1 MSVHHLFFQSL
12 FAVAF
17 PAEIMVSLLYWI
29 LLDGG
34 NDYLN
39 VMMHGIG
46 AILIFID
53 GILWNRIPLRMKQF
67 ILYESFSFAYLIWS
81 LIFSYSD
88 LTNPWQRAGY
98 KDDDAI
104 YPPLRW
110 KTETTQAAIL
120 CVIIMLVSN
129 PIVFV
134 FCRWLS
140 RILPLRLIDEEEK
153 GGEVEIGDTL
163 AVSEV

>member
-1 MSVHHLFFQSL
+1 
-12 FAVAF
+12 
-17 PAEIMVSLLYWI
+17 MVSLLYWI

-67 ILYESFSFAYLIWS
+67 ILYESFSFA
-81 LIFSYSD
+81 
-88 LTNPWQRAGY
+88 
-98 KDDDAI
+98 
-104 YPPLRW
+104 
-110 KTETTQAAIL
+110 
-120 CVIIMLVSN
+120 
-129 PIVFV
+129 
-134 FCRWLS
+134 WLS